1 MKVIQ
6 ICGAQHSGGAEAHF
20 LRFCVEMNTYKN
32 IDVIALVRKG
42 SWLEEQLKNTTV
54 KTYSLGFRSSFDFFT
69 AYQIKKISIRE
80 KADVIQCWMNRAA
93 TLTPKTSH
101 GFKIGRLG
109 GYYDLKNYKN
119 MDWLVGATEDICQ
132 HIQASGWNKDKI
144 TAIPNFVNLPK
155 PKNSEQSNILKE
167 SLGLTDKKIIVT
179 PARLHPVKGL
189 DTAIHAIKQ
198 LPENYVYL
206 IIGSGPEEKSLRQLS
221 SSLGIQERVVFA
233 GWQNDIT
240 PYCYISDIFL
250 VPSRHEPFGSVLLES
265 WSHQIPL
272 ITSDSQ
278 GALAITEDTKNCLM
292 FKKDDSSGI
301 VQKVKLLDSHPT
313 LTDDIVKKGHEE
325 LTTKYT
331 SHPVLTQYI
340 QTYQEHMSLV

>member
-20 LRFCVEMNTYKN
+20 LRFCVEMNEYKN

-42 SWLEEQLKNTTV
+42 SWLEEQLKKTTV
-54 KTYSLGFRSSFDFFT
+54 KTYSLGFRSSFDFLT
-69 AYQIKKISIRE
+69 AYQIKKISINE
-80 KADVIQCWMNRAA
+80 KAAIIQCWMNRAA
-93 TLTPKTSH
+93 SLTPKSSH

-109 GYYDLKNYKN
+109 GYYNLKNYKN

-132 HIQASGWNKDKI
+132 HIKTSGWNKIKI
-144 TAIPNFVNLPK
+144 TCIPNFVNIPK
-155 PKNSEQSNILKE
+155 PKNPEQSNLLKQ
-167 SLGLTDKKIIVT
+167 SLGLTDKKIIFT
-179 PARLHPVKGL
+179 PARLHQVKGL
-189 DTAIHAIKQ
+189 DTAIRAIKL
-198 LPENYVYL
+198 LPKEYVYL
-206 IIGSGPEEKSLRQLS
+206 IIGSGPEEESLRHLAS
-221 SSLGIQERVVFA
+221 SQGVEERVIFA

-250 VPSRHEPFGSVLLES
+250 VPSRHEPFGSVLLEA

-278 GALAITEDTKNCLM
+278 GALAITQDTKNCLM
-292 FKKDDSSGI
+292 FKKHDSNGI
-301 VQKVKLLDSHPT
+301 YQKVKLLETHPT
-313 LTDDIVKKGHEE
+313 FGDDLVKNGYEE

-331 SHPVLTQYI
+331 SHPVLTKYI
-340 QTYQEHMSLV
+340 ETYQEHMSLV